1 MGAAA
6 VAGGRQ
12 FLLRSRGDGSRD
24 GPPTAER
31 CSLVSGVSIEDISRL
46 VGHGGSAVTERV
58 YRHQIRPVLQGG
70 AAAMDALFAGGKD
83 A

>member
-1 MGAAA
+1 
-6 VAGGRQ
+6 
-12 FLLRSRGDGSRD
+12 
-24 GPPTAER
+24 
-31 CSLVSGVSIEDISRL
+31 LVSGVSIEDISRL

-58 YRHQIRPVLQGG
+58 YRHQIRPVLQEG